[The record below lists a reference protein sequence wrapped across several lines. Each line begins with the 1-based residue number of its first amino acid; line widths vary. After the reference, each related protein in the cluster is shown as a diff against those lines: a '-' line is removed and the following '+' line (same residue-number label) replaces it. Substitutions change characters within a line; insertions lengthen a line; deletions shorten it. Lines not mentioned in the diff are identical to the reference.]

1 METEAAG
8 LAEPTDGEVTADGA
22 DTADGAET
30 ADGAGRADTTDDTES
45 VE

>member
-22 DTADGAET
+22 DTADGA
-30 ADGAGRADTTDDTES
+30 GRADTTDDTES